1 MTEIE
6 RFNIEMME
14 YDLWCREQLIEGMEE
29 DDYVRGMR
37 AEMADLQEQLAAA
50 RAEASREIDFLPD
63 DGGDTN
69 SLETLRPVVEVE
81 TFGEEI
87 PF

>member
-1 MTEIE
+1 MEIE
-6 RFNIEMME
+6 ALK
-14 YDLWCREQLIEGMEE
+14 YDIWVREWLIEGQEE
-29 DDYVRGMR
+29 DDYVRDVR
-37 AEMADLQEQLAAA
+37 AEIVDLQKQLAAA
-50 RAEASREIDFLPD
+50 LAEEARENYFEPD
-63 DGGDTN
+63 DGGDIN